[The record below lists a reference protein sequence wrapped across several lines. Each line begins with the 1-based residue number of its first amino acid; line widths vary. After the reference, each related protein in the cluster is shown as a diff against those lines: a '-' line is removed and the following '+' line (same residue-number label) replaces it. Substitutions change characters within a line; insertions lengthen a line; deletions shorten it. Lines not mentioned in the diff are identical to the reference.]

1 MSHRLVRSRIAVL
14 VLALALV
21 APWTAAAQPRHRAE
35 RSTKSFS
42 VPAPWD
48 LLAMLRSFLSSLQ
61 TDNGCSLDPFG
72 RCIDQPATTTSDN
85 GCSADPFGRCIGQ
98 SSTSGVDPA
107 LENGCDVDPNGRCVN
122 QPRASAT
129 PRSYQ
134 KAGCQV
140 DPNGN
145 CVSGH

>member
-21 APWTAAAQPRHRAE
+21 APWTAAAQPRHGAE

-72 RCIDQPATTTSDN
+72 RCIDQPATTQSTTTLDN
-85 GCSADPFGRCIGQ
+85 GCSADPNGTCIGQ
-98 SSTSGVDPA
+98 PEPA
-107 LENGCDVDPNGRCVN
+107 SPQLD
-122 QPRASAT
+122 
-129 PRSYQ
+129 
-134 KAGCQV
+134 AGCQV
-140 DPNGN
+140 DPNGA
-145 CVSGH
+145 C